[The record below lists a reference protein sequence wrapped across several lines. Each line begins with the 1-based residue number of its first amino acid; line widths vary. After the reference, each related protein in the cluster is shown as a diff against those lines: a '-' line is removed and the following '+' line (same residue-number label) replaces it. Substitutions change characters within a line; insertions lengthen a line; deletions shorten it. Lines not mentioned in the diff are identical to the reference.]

1 MELKI
6 FNNSEFGIIR
16 TVTDKVN
23 NVWFVGR
30 DIAQALGYSNI
41 TDAIQNHVDDED
53 KHLIQKSENATF
65 EIPNRGMMVINES
78 GLYSLVLSSKLETAK
93 KFKRWVTS
101 EVLPSIRKNG
111 GYIAGQEALSDDEL
125 LSKALLVA
133 QNKIAERDMLI
144 QKQTELIKE
153 QKPKVLF
160 AEAVSASEG
169 SILVGDL
176 AKLIA
181 QNGYEI
187 GQKRLFNWLRDNGY
201 LIKSGSSKNMPTQRF
216 VEQGLFEIKESV
228 VNNPDDSIRIIRTTK
243 VTGKGQVYFIQKFL
257 KMKEKENYEE

>member
-1 MELKI
+1 MELLKI
-6 FNNSEFGIIR
+6 DFDEQTVSARELHEQLKIGTPYHKWFPRMCEYGFVENDDYS
-16 TVTDKVN
+16 VTDKKVHN
-23 NVWFVGR
+23 SNGGKQNIVDA
-30 DIAQALGYSNI
+30 DISMDMAKQICMLQRTEEGKKIRQYLIDLEMAWNTPEQVMARALKI
-41 TDAIQNHVDDED
+41 AD
-53 KHLIQKSENATF
+53 K
-65 EIPNRGMMVINES
+65 EIERLAVINTQQQ
-78 GLYSLVLSSKLETAK
+78 VKLE
-93 KFKRWVTS
+93 
-101 EVLPSIRKNG
+101 
-111 GYIAGQEALSDDEL
+111 
-125 LSKALLVA
+125 
-133 QNKIAERDMLI
+133 
-144 QKQTELIKE
+144 E

-257 KMKEKENYEE
+257 KMKEKEDYEE